1 MALCWYFKVCG
12 IFDGNTIMKL
22 TKFGVS
28 PFLALALAALAL
40 SGQAQAFEVSSPD
53 LKAQGMKFSAD
64 QILDGFGCKGKNIS
78 PAISWKNLPAGT
90 QSLALMVHDANA
102 PTGSGFWHWV
112 VSNIPASA
120 SGLPAGAGT
129 GQGVLPAGAVVG
141 TTDFLNTGASGTG
154 GYGGPCPPQGHGV
167 HSYTFTLFALKVPDI
182 FQSAGIP
189 TTGTAALTGFVLNH
203 GLGPNVL
210 GKASF
215 TATYDRP

>member
-1 MALCWYFKVCG
+1 
-12 IFDGNTIMKL
+12 MKP
-22 TKFGVS
+22 TKFGVL
-28 PFLALALAALAL
+28 PYFATALAALAF
-40 SGQAQAFEVSSPD
+40 SGHAQAFEVSSPD

-129 GQGVLPAGAVVG
+129 GQGVLPKGAVVG
-141 TTDFLNTGASGTG
+141 TTDFLNTGATGAG

-167 HSYTFTLFALKVPDI
+167 HSYTFTLFALKAPDI
-182 FQSAGIP
+182 FKAAGIP